1 MPANSM
7 SLPLKPQHVTVLL
20 NASAGTAGLA
30 KQDDLRARLEAGFAK
45 HQISTSIE
53 FVEGP
58 ELQAVAERA
67 VREATA
73 GATDAIIAGGGDGTI
88 RTVASALVGKSFRF
102 GVLPLGTLNHF
113 AKDLLIPL
121 ELDDAIAVI
130 AAGSTRAIDIGEVN
144 GEIFINNSSI
154 GVYPF
159 LVLDRERRQA
169 QRGMSKWPAM
179 FMACLRAI
187 RNLPLRRLRIRAGD
201 WQEAV
206 RSPCVFIGNNRY
218 DLKAGAFGSRQRLDA
233 GELCLYV
240 AKRQGRAAL
249 LWLGIKCI
257 LGLEDQDDMRI
268 VPLDFVEVDSR
279 RKRLLVA
286 CDGEIQFMRTPLR
299 YRTRPAALQV
309 LAPSPST
316 LEA

>member
-1 MPANSM
+1 M
-7 SLPLKPQHVTVLL
+7 TVLL
-20 NASAGTAGLA
+20 NASSGTAGRT

-45 HQISTSIE
+45 HQIATSIE
-53 FVEGP
+53 FVAGP

-67 VREATA
+67 VRDAAA
-73 GATDAIIAGGGDGTI
+73 GTTDAIVAGGGDGTI
-88 RTVASALVGKSFRF
+88 RTVASALAGNTFRF

-113 AKDLLIPL
+113 AKDLGIPL
-121 ELDDAIAVI
+121 EIDDAIDVI
-130 AAGSTRAIDIGEVN
+130 ASGSSRAVDVGEVN

-169 QRGMSKWPAM
+169 HQGMSKWPAM
-179 FMACLRAI
+179 LMACLRAI

-218 DLKAGAFGSRQRLDA
+218 DLEAGNFGSRQRLDA

-240 AKRQGRAAL
+240 AKRQSRVAL
-249 LWLGIKCI
+249 IWLGVKCV
-257 LGLEDQDDMRI
+257 LGLEDEHDMRI
-268 VPLDFVEVDSR
+268 LTLDGLEVESR

-309 LAPSPST
+309 FAPAPSTS
-316 LEA
+316 